1 MNVDPGYWDVCFNFT
16 AIGSEYNLDN
26 NKKSPVLNL
35 LAEDCLDKVE
45 HGVDKGGQVDVVDP
59 LVPHGNA
66 FLAQVDHSPQL
77 QSIVALRP
85 TFETL
90 HLNRVPEGHVSK
102 REVASVNYARE
113 APEQK
118 DMK

>member
-66 FLAQVDHSPQL
+66 HLAQVDHSPQL
-77 QSIVALRP
+77 QSINGGV
-85 TFETL
+85 ET
-90 HLNRVPEGHVSK
+90 NF
-102 REVASVNYARE
+102 
-113 APEQK
+113 
-118 DMK
+118 